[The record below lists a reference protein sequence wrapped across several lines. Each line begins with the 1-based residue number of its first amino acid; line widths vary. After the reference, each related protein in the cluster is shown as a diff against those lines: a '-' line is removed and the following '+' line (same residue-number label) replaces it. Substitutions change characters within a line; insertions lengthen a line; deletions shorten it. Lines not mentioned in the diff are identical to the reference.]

1 MAIPFMVLS
10 ALGAIVFFGAKD
22 NPVGALFAGLFAVY
36 VCEFFA
42 SVRVPSAESR
52 VPSARYEFWGRA
64 LGFVHIV
71 VGLWLMYLTTAAVLN
86 FARGFNLP
94 L

>member
-1 MAIPFMVLS
+1 M
-10 ALGAIVFFGAKD
+10 
-22 NPVGALFAGLFAVY
+22 Y

-42 SVRVPSAESR
+42 SLGVARRVADAGE
-52 VPSARYEFWGRA
+52 RA
-64 LGFVHIV
+64 LGFVHIA
-71 VGLWLMYLTTAAVLN
+71 VGLWLMYLTAAAALN

>member
-10 ALGAIVFFGAKD
+10 ALGALVFFGAHD
-22 NPVGALFAGLFAVY
+22 NPVGGLFVGLFAVY

-42 SVRVPSAESR
+42 SLRLPSASLR
-52 VPSARYEFWGRA
+52 TGSASTETWGRA

-71 VGLWLMYLTTAAVLN
+71 VGLWLMYLTIAAALN